1 MVCIKH
7 LIMNKKVIDN
17 FSKLRFSAFLL
28 PLFLIIL
35 IVFFLYQ
42 NNALNTDGYVK
53 VQLDWFYFLNAE
65 LSKYPILQQN
75 LTYFGDAFIVLSLL
89 SIFIVYAPKL
99 WEALIPASLLSL
111 LFSNL
116 LKNLFKVP
124 RPAAILDSES
134 FTIIGRKLA
143 AFNSLPS
150 GHSITVFTTLT
161 IILFAFMPQKLINK
175 ILWILLYLMIGTA
188 LIFTRVGVGAHFP
201 LDTIFGGII
210 GYCTALLGI
219 FSIRK
224 FSLFKWIENKKF
236 YPVFMTIFVVS
247 VIILV
252 QKIMNEP
259 LPIYYLTLIAILFS
273 LFIFTKTYV
282 QKQN

>member
-1 MVCIKH
+1 
-7 LIMNKKVIDN
+7 MNKKVIDN
-17 FSKLRFSAFLL
+17 FSKLRISVFLL
-28 PLFLIIL
+28 PLLLIVL
-35 IVFFLYQ
+35 IVFFLFQ

-53 VQLDWFYFLNAE
+53 VQLDWFYFLNKNLAQH
-65 LSKYPILQQN
+65 PNLQQN

-99 WEALIPASLLSL
+99 WEALIPASLFSL

-116 LKNLFKVP
+116 LKNLFKIP
-124 RPAAILDSES
+124 RPAAILDPES
-134 FTIIGRKLA
+134 FTIIGKKLT

-150 GHSITVFTTLT
+150 GHSITIFTTLT
-161 IILFAFMPQKLINK
+161 VILFAFMPQKLMNK
-175 ILWILLYLMIGTA
+175 ILWIIGFLIVGIT
-188 LIFTRVGVGAHFP
+188 LIFTRVGMGAHFP

-219 FSIRK
+219 FFSRK
-224 FSLFKWIENKKF
+224 FSFFKWIENKKF

-252 QKIMNEP
+252 QKIMTEP
-259 LPIYYLTLIAILFS
+259 LPIYFFTLIVLLFS
-273 LFIFTKTYV
+273 LLIFTKTYV